1 MKSPSVHLFFP
12 VASSEALG
20 DVCILKQS
28 KTKQTKKTILE
39 IFLLSKG
46 NLALKSCHPLFFW
59 TFIQK
64 VDGSQVLPSAL
75 CYT

>member
-28 KTKQTKKTILE
+28 KTKQTKKPLRLAPQRE
-39 IFLLSKG
+39 IG
-46 NLALKSCHPLFFW
+46 
-59 TFIQK
+59 T
-64 VDGSQVLPSAL
+64 
-75 CYT
+75 